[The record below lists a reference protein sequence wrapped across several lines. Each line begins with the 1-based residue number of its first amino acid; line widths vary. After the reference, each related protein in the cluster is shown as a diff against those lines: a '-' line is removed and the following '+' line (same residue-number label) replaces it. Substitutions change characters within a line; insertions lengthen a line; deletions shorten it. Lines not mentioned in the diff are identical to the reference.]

1 MNTNLNDYKNRAKNL
16 RSAVSSVLN
25 IECTQSQAYELIA
38 KEENFPN
45 WDSLSGTLNKN
56 TEKQE
61 NGVLTNKEQIFQ
73 LFFLYDGLNNSGAF
87 FDLISMLKQQKN
99 PVIKKGWSNIVYSAN
114 GNMYDMLTST
124 NLFSEEV
131 LFFIKMG
138 LHAGR
143 YDHGIKSAIEFLKI
157 E

>member
-25 IECTQSQAYELIA
+25 VECTQSQAYELIA
-38 KEENFPN
+38 KEENYPN

-99 PVIKKGWSNIVYSAN
+99 PVIKKGWSNIVYSPDRD
-114 GNMYDMLTST
+114 MYDILTST
-124 NLFSEEV
+124 NLFSEEA

-143 YDHGIKSAIEFLKI
+143 CDYGIISAIEFLKI

>member
-38 KEENFPN
+38 KEENYPN
-45 WDSLSGTLNKN
+45 WDSLSGILNKN
-56 TEKQE
+56 TEKQD
-61 NGVLTNKEQIFQ
+61 NGLLTNKEQIFQ
-73 LFFLYDGLNNSGAF
+73 LFFIYDGLNNSGAF

-99 PVIKKGWSNIVYSAN
+99 PVIKKGWSNIIVSADSTI
-114 GNMYDMLTST
+114 YDMLSST
-124 NLFSEEV
+124 NLFSEEA

-138 LHAGR
+138 VHAGR
-143 YDHGIKSAIEFLKI
+143 CDHGIKSAIEFLKM
-157 E
+157 